1 LAHVEKGG
9 RDGRTDFAVTAW
21 HDAPYFSDA
30 ERAALALSEAI
41 TRLNDRSNPVADEIW
56 NEATRHFDEN
66 ELARLVL
73 SVAMTNVW
81 NRLNVTTQQVAG
93 EWFKAAEAKAWA

>member
-9 RDGRTDFAVTAW
+9 RDGRTDFVVTAW

-41 TRLNDRSNPVADEIW
+41 TRPNDRSDPVADEIW
-56 NEATRHFDEN
+56 NEARRHFDEN
-66 ELARLVL
+66 ESAGLIL